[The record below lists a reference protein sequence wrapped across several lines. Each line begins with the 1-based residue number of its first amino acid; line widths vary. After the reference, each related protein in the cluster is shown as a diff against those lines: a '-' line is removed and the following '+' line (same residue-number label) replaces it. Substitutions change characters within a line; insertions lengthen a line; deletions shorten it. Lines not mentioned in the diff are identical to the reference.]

1 MFGTCSNHRP
11 SHVNH
16 YMLRCS
22 HLYCVSCLLL
32 LCFIS
37 MHIFKKQTCFFVL
50 FPSLSPSLLGPK
62 EGSWSWWTQRS
73 SKSKALEGRPRVWKW
88 RWDEPNTFGGI
99 QCPWP
104 LRGFV
109 WGWLVGST
117 ESGLSEF
124 GHVGF
129 FLLGVWCFLKL
140 PIFTIGWE
148 VGSWWRWISSEFHNC
163 WMCLLISTLAVV
175 VIVGF
180 LPGDSDLLE
189 SKESSLSLP
198 RPRGETMPLVRDF
211 FRTGTNCPWIRPYQ
225 GLVSWGR
232 YP

>member
-22 HLYCVSCLLL
+22 HLYSVSCLLL

-140 PIFTIGWE
+140 PIFRLRGW
-148 VGSWWRWISSEFHNC
+148 
-163 WMCLLISTLAVV
+163 
-175 VIVGF
+175 
-180 LPGDSDLLE
+180 
-189 SKESSLSLP
+189 
-198 RPRGETMPLVRDF
+198 
-211 FRTGTNCPWIRPYQ
+211 
-225 GLVSWGR
+225 
-232 YP
+232 